1 MHEWS
6 LASAIVESVDRWAR
20 ENNIN
25 NVIKVVVEIPSIS
38 MIDLEILKEAFDM
51 LKQDSKLVK
60 ASLEVRVVVPKLRC
74 RRCGY
79 ALTDDDV
86 KRQLNELMKD
96 YGEEYP
102 LHLIPDLAPALLR
115 CPRCGSHD
123 LEMEEP
129 RIKVAEVVTE

>member
-6 LASAIVESVDRWAR
+6 LASAIVDSVDKWAR
-20 ENNIN
+20 ENNVN
-25 NVIKVVVEIPSIS
+25 NVIKVVVEVPSIS
-38 MIDLEILKEAFDM
+38 MIDLEILREAFDM
-51 LKQDSKLVK
+51 LKQESRLAK
-60 ASLEVRVVVPKLRC
+60 ATLEVKVVMPKIRC
-74 RRCGY
+74 RHCGY
-79 ALTDDDV
+79 TLTDDDV
-86 KRQLNELMKD
+86 RAQLNELMKG

-102 LHLIPDLAPALLR
+102 LHLMPDLAPALLK